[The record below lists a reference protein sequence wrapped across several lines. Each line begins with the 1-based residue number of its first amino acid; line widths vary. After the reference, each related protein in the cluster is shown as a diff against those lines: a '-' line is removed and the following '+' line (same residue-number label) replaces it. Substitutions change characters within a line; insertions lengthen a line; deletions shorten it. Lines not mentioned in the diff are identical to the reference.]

1 MDNRLEN
8 TADTIYKKYW
18 KANLIVV
25 SLLLFLWFLVSFVFG
40 IILAD
45 DLNTKKFFGFKL
57 GFWWAHQGSIFIF
70 VLIIFAYS
78 HIMKLVDK
86 HYSDRTMDA
95 GKQ

>member
-1 MDNRLEN
+1 MLQEN
-8 TADTIYKKYW
+8 ESEQIVKKKIKLLTGGKGIYPYSLCNDAHTI
-18 KANLIVV
+18 
-25 SLLLFLWFLVSFVFG
+25 
-40 IILAD
+40 
-45 DLNTKKFFGFKL
+45 KFFGFKL